1 MDALNDLID
10 GFKMDQGWNNDTV
23 LELLKQFLWD
33 HQDKW
38 RHRSMLSDI
47 DATLKEVASL
57 ENQNTDTN

>member
-23 LELLKQFLWD
+23 LDLLKQFLWD

-38 RHRSMLSDI
+38 QHRSMLSDI
-47 DATLKEVASL
+47 QTTFKEVAEA
-57 ENQNTDTN
+57 ENEK